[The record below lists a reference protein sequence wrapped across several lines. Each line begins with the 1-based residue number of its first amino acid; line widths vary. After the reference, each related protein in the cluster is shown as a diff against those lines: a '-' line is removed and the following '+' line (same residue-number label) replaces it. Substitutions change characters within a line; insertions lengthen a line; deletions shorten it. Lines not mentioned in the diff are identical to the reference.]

1 MDLTK
6 FIAFVSSMAIALPVY
21 YLATRCVIVLKRLR
35 YWRNPFCKIFIVTL
49 ILNLIIYALLA
60 IHLYMPGLGW
70 LGGYCIKSAV
80 YITFI
85 LYAID
90 ILINIVVF
98 YKFIKARKDRWTSS
112 SLELSLHIYSFAMF
126 FAGLLCCGAQ
136 FGLRYGPTDTDVQ
149 LFLHTFSNVSMNLLL
164 LSPTVFILAFTSE
177 IRRQVIT
184 CCYMRS
190 RHFEVNPVI

>member
-1 MDLTK
+1 MSAIGVICPLIHIEILLGTTLTYQPVTLAAN
-6 FIAFVSSMAIALPVY
+6 FTVY
-21 YLATRCVIVLKRLR
+21 YITSSYDFV
-35 YWRNPFCKIFIVTL
+35 
-49 ILNLIIYALLA
+49 
-60 IHLYMPGLGW
+60 
-70 LGGYCIKSAV
+70 SAV